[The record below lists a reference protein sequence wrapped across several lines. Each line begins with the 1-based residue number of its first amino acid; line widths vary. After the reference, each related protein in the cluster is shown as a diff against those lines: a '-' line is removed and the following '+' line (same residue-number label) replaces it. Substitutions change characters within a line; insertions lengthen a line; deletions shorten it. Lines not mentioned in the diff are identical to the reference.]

1 MRTTY
6 LSWAT
11 GFISGLNYVGS
22 MLFIFLVVCFC
33 FVMYS
38 FCVLCRMLSVDCA
51 FLIASSVFSHVYLP
65 KTMRLCDLSGD
76 TFVKQVTGNRH
87 RYVWTGPY
95 DASPF
100 FLDVAPPLFLTSIFF
115 HINNIL
121 QLSMYHCIVFIVDMS
136 YYYVRKPAWIE
147 TTVWLYLLYICHTVI
162 HRKLQNVVYMKKNRC

>member
-65 KTMRLCDLSGD
+65 KTMRFVIFLVIHLWSKWLGID
-76 TFVKQVTGNRH
+76 TGTCGQD
-87 RYVWTGPY
+87 PMM
-95 DASPF
+95 PPLF
-100 FLDVAPPLFLTSIFF
+100 FLDVAPPFF
-115 HINNIL
+115 FNIDFFSYKQHFATFYVSL
-121 QLSMYHCIVFIVDMS
+121 YCIYCRYVILLCQKTGMDRNYCLIVFIVYMS
-136 YYYVRKPAWIE
+136 YSD
-147 TTVWLYLLYICHTVI
+147 T
-162 HRKLQNVVYMKKNRC
+162 

>member
-100 FLDVAPPLFLTSIFF
+100 FIWCCPPPFFLTSIFF
-115 HINNIL
+115 SYKQHFATFYVSLYCIYCRYVIL
-121 QLSMYHCIVFIVDMS
+121 LCQKTGMDRNYCLIVFIVYMS
-136 YYYVRKPAWIE
+136 YSD
-147 TTVWLYLLYICHTVI
+147 T
-162 HRKLQNVVYMKKNRC
+162 